1 MTFATPDS
9 RPIVRLADG
18 FRRLTG
24 WRRNLTAIGAGIVAS
39 ISLPPADALP
49 LLWIAF
55 PILVWLLDGVKT
67 WKGALWVGWLFSFG
81 FLAFSLYWLTFA
93 LFVAI
98 DQYWWAVPFASSGL
112 AFGLSIYFGIG
123 TAIAWTAPRERPL
136 ARILAL
142 TGMWSLAWW
151 VYGHALTG
159 FPWNLPGYA
168 WTEFPWLIQIASVGG
183 IYVVTLLVML
193 APALA
198 AMMGSPFVSRTQ
210 GRRAAAAGIAIVLL
224 AAIFGAVRL
233 PAAPMPTVPDV
244 RLRLVQPSIQQNLKW
259 VEGRYDDNLR
269 QHMDLSLKPADK
281 PPTTIIWSEAA
292 EPFPLDNHP
301 RNAKAIAAMLK
312 PGQLLI
318 TGIDRYLADETPPS
332 VRDSIEVLNDAGDI
346 LATYDKFH
354 YVPFGEYMPLSK
366 YIPMIKAVAVGD
378 IDPTPGSGP
387 RTIRLPGLPPA
398 GPLICYEVIF
408 PNDVVDRKDRPD
420 WLIDVTNDAWFGLSA
435 GPYQHFAMMRVR
447 SVEEGLPMASAANDG
462 ISGVV
467 DPYGRVTARLGLGK
481 IGVVD
486 ADLPKPIAETIYA
499 RVGDGLFFAMA
510 VLLVVAGFILGRH
523 KALSGG

>member
-1 MTFATPDS
+1 MTAAPSDS
-9 RPIVRLADG
+9 RPIVRLADA

-39 ISLPPADALP
+39 LSLPPADILP
-49 LLWIAF
+49 VLWIAI
-55 PILVWLLDGVKT
+55 PMLVWLLDGVKS

-98 DQYWWAVPFASSGL
+98 DQYWWLVPFASSGL

-123 TAIAWTAPRERPL
+123 TAIAWLVPRERPL
-136 ARILAL
+136 ARVLAL
-142 TGMWSLAWW
+142 VGWWSLAWW

-168 WTEFPWLIQIASVGG
+168 WTEFPWLIQIASVIG
-183 IYVVTLLVML
+183 IYGVTVLVIL

-198 AMMGSPFVSRTQ
+198 AMLGSPLVARSQ
-210 GRRAAAAGIAIVLL
+210 GRRAAAAGIGIVVL
-224 AAIFGAVRL
+224 AAIFGAIRL
-233 PAAPMPTVPDV
+233 PWGAVPTVPDV

-269 QHMDLSLKPADK
+269 QHMELSLKAADK
-281 PPTTIIWSEAA
+281 PPTVIIWSEAA
-292 EPFPLDNHP
+292 EPFPLEKHP
-301 RNAKAIAAMLK
+301 QNAKIIGSMLK
-312 PGQLLI
+312 PGQLLM
-318 TGIDRYLADETPPS
+318 TGIDRDLTDENPPS
-332 VRDSIEVLNDAGDI
+332 FRDSIQVLDGAGEI

-366 YIPMIKAVAVGD
+366 YLPMIMAVAVGD
-378 IDPTPGSGP
+378 IEPTPGPGP
-387 RTIRLPGLPPA
+387 RTVRLPGLPPV
-398 GPLICYEVIF
+398 GLSICYEVIF
-408 PNDVVDRKDRPD
+408 PGDVIDRNDRPE
-420 WLIDVTNDAWFGLSA
+420 WIVDVTNDAWFGLSA

-447 SVEEGLPMASAANDG
+447 SVEEGLPLANAANDG

-467 DPYGRVTARLGLGK
+467 DPYGRVTARMGLGK
-481 IGVVD
+481 IGALD
-486 ADLPKPIAETIYA
+486 ADLPTSIPETIYA
-499 RVGDGLFFAMA
+499 RVGDSLFFLMA
-510 VLLVVAGFILGRH
+510 VALAVAGFALGRR
-523 KALSGG
+523 KAA